1 MLIRTAIAPHA
12 DNFTAHVTYLVED
25 GTYRRPEGADVDPE
39 GELAMSGELDAALA
53 AAERPMSWQLGTR
66 WTDRVEAER
75 AARSAFNTLVAQ
87 LRRDLGPDAAAYEIA
102 ALRPD
107 ASTLTVSWVAG
118 EPGDETLVWRKSW
131 RVTEDTSP
139 RTVRAARPMTCAEVL
154 TVGCELLGLEGLTV
168 RPDGEGAILS
178 GTYTSEQIHDL
189 HIKVL
194 GPCWVTNDLDWP
206 GPQTTGD
213 DSGPVTIYTAT
224 LRYRFDIEPGD
235 DREAP
240 VAMHLA
246 DDGWV
251 IRTYRDGSVNPA

>member
-1 MLIRTAIAPHA
+1 MLIRTALSVVPHA
-12 DNFTAHVTYLVED
+12 DDFTAPVTYLVESVTERD
-25 GTYRRPEGADVDPE
+25 GVTTVMP
-39 GELAMSGELDAALA
+39 
-53 AAERPMSWQLGTR
+53 GTR
-66 WTDRVEAER
+66 WTDRDEAQR
-75 AARSAFNTLVAQ
+75 AAGSAFNTLVAQ
-87 LRRDLGPDAAAYEIA
+87 LRRDIGTDPDPIAVA

-131 RVTEDTSP
+131 RVTEDITP
-139 RTVRAARPMTCAEVL
+139 RTVRPARPMTCAEVL
-154 TVGCELLGLEGLTV
+154 TVGCELLGLDGLTV
-168 RPDGEGAILS
+168 RADGEGAILS
-178 GTYTSEQIHDL
+178 GSYTSEQIHDL

-206 GPQTTGD
+206 GPKTTVD
-213 DSGPVTIYTAT
+213 DSGPVAIYTAT
-224 LRYRFDIEPGD
+224 LRYHSDIEPGD

-251 IRTYRDGSVNPA
+251 IRTYRDGSVSPA